1 MTERKRL
8 KIGSKIIEG
17 GKVYRV
23 FEIEEKKVNGKIE
36 IIIHYQ
42 PHYTDISNKTL
53 VCSIPESSLKKIN
66 VRRPVS
72 KKEMNELLGG
82 LSKRS
87 KKRNALEI
95 VKAKSI
101 LSLNDIYKTVIVI
114 KRYWREKKK
123 EGDSFSKS
131 KKDILDMAINKT
143 VEEVALVTGI
153 SLSKAKDKIIIA
165 LN

>member
-42 PHYTDISNKTL
+42 PHYTDVSNKTL

-72 KKEMNELLGG
+72 KKEMNELLGN

>member
-1 MTERKRL
+1 M
-8 KIGSKIIEG
+8 
-17 GKVYRV
+17 
-23 FEIEEKKVNGKIE
+23 
-36 IIIHYQ
+36 
-42 PHYTDISNKTL
+42 
-53 VCSIPESSLKKIN
+53 
-66 VRRPVS
+66 
-72 KKEMNELLGG
+72 LGN